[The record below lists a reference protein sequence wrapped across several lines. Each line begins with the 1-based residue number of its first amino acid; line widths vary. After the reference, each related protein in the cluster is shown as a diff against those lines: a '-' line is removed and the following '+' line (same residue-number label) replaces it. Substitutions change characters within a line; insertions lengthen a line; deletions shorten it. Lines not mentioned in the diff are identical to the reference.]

1 MQANATPQEVNL
13 LPDGIHVRWTDGHQ
27 SYFGHRYLRSQCGCA
42 HCIEEMTGRR
52 LIVLADIP
60 KDVEAL
66 DWMQV
71 GRYALQFLWSDA
83 HGTGFYPFKMLRE
96 LCQCDA
102 CTSDGTPA
110 QQ

>member
-1 MQANATPQEVNL
+1 MTATPPPEGIKH
-13 LPDGIHVRWTDGHQ
+13 LPDGIHIRWSDGHQ
-27 SYFGHRYLRSQCGCA
+27 SYCGHRHLRSQCGCA

-52 LIVLADIP
+52 IIVLADIP

-96 LCQCDA
+96 LCQCDS
-102 CTSDGTPA
+102 CTSTGTPA
-110 QQ
+110 QG